1 MGGMGNKQEFLSG
14 LTLIGFGIAGL
25 VVARNYP
32 MGTAFRMGPGYFPMV
47 LSGLLI
53 AIGLVVAIGA
63 LRSGQGAMSGIA
75 WRPLI
80 VVTAATVLFGLLI
93 DKAGL
98 LLATLIMALA
108 SRLVR
113 PGYPW
118 GETILLAVGLAAIC
132 SAVFYFGLKVQMP
145 LLPTWG

>member
-1 MGGMGNKQEFLSG
+1 MGGLGNKQEFLSG
-14 LTLIGFGIAGL
+14 LTLIGFGVAGL
-25 VVARNYP
+25 VFARNYP
-32 MGTAFRMGPGYFPMV
+32 MGTAFRMGPGYFPVV

-63 LRSGQGAMSGIA
+63 LRSGQGVTPGIA

-93 DKAGL
+93 NQAGL
-98 LLATLIMALA
+98 LLATLVMAA
-108 SRLVR
+108 VSRLAR

-118 GETILLAVGLAAIC
+118 RETVLLAVALAAIC
-132 SAVFYFGLKVQMP
+132 SAIFYFGLKVQMP

>member
-1 MGGMGNKQEFLSG
+1 MGGIGNKQEFLSG

-25 VVARNYP
+25 VIARNYP

-47 LSGLLI
+47 LSGLLV
-53 AIGLVVAIGA
+53 AIGLIVAGGA

-93 DKAGL
+93 NAGGL
-98 LLATLIMALA
+98 LLATLVMALA
-108 SRLVR
+108 SRLAR

-118 GETILLAVGLAAIC
+118 GETIALAVALSGMCAAI
-132 SAVFYFGLKVQMP
+132 FYFGLKVQMP

>member
-1 MGGMGNKQEFLSG
+1 MGGIGNKQEFLSG

-25 VVARNYP
+25 VIARNYP

-53 AIGLVVAIGA
+53 AIGLVVAGGA
-63 LRSGQGAMSGIA
+63 LQSGQGAMSGIA

-93 DKAGL
+93 DRAGL

-108 SRLVR
+108 SRLAR

-118 GETILLAVGLAAIC
+118 GETVLLAVALSAMCAAI
-132 SAVFYFGLKVQMP
+132 FYFGLKVQMP